1 MEIVIIRHAVA
12 EEREAFAKKSSED
25 SLRPLTLK
33 GRKRMQKV
41 AVRLQDFVKDFDM
54 IVTSPYTRAR
64 QTAEILSQIY
74 FETPVIEAPELVPQ
88 SPPQAFVKW
97 LRVQAKQAR
106 RVAVVGHEPHLSA
119 FASYLLAG
127 KVESFIE
134 LKKSG
139 IIGIEVESFA
149 QVEQGVGQL
158 LYMIPP
164 KFLTD

>member
-1 MEIVIIRHAVA
+1 VELVIIRHAVA
-12 EEREAFAKKSSED
+12 EEREVFAKKSSED
-25 SLRPLTLK
+25 HLRPLTLK

-54 IVTSPYTRAR
+54 IVTSPFTRAR

-74 FETPVIEAPELVPQ
+74 FETPVVEAPELVPQ

-106 RVAVVGHEPHLSA
+106 RIAVVGHEPHLST

-127 KVESFIE
+127 KAESFIE

-139 IIGIEVESFA
+139 VMGIELESFA
-149 QVEQGVGQL
+149 HAEQGDGQL

-164 KFLTD
+164 KFLID